1 MFTNNTLTGLEKAYH
16 SSEMFRVNNRL
27 SNFANKTT
35 KTKVKRLAERLYED
49 NRWLSGPP
57 TTSSVHRNCFTGI
70 AMSNRYGGNS
80 NRKMSASLHINDNG
94 SVRVLFYHEYVLENN
109 SKFRDDMELIKNKF
123 GGELNHN
130 KKDSTFTFSSIEDGI
145 DFMKKATDE
154 YKVMG
159 G

>member
-35 KTKVKRLAERLYED
+35 KTQVKRLAERLYED
-49 NRWLSGPP
+49 NRWLSRK
-57 TTSSVHRNCFTGI
+57 TNDSVHRNCFTGI
-70 AMSNRYGGNS
+70 PMSTKYGGNS
-80 NRKMSASLHINDNG
+80 NRKMSVSLHINDNG
-94 SVRVLFYHEYVLENN
+94 SSRVLFYHEYVLQNN

-123 GGELNHN
+123 GGELKHN
-130 KKDSTFTFSSIEDGI
+130 KKDSTFKFSSIEDGI